1 MLETLILWIQ
11 IILCCVGIWATHYI
25 FKLIN
30 HGNVWWVMSLGFI
43 MLLIAN
49 LFTLFSSHEAW
60 YLAVRTVWLPFV
72 IRIAFVFS
80 ALRILRA
87 SEKEHKARIDAEKM
101 AETNFKKLRELT
113 KKLKFT
119 TDVK

>member
-1 MLETLILWIQ
+1 MLEMVILWIQ
-11 IILCCVGIWATHYI
+11 IALCLVGIVSTYYI

-30 HGNVWWVMSLGFI
+30 HGNAWWVMSLGFI